1 MDFDSWVFTIAL
13 TLCALAIAVYEP
25 REPRRCEQ
33 IYHEAKHLCTTYDGD
48 RVRHHTN

>member
-13 TLCALAIAVYEP
+13 TLCALALAIYEP

-33 IYHEAKHLCTTYDGD
+33 IYHEAKHLCTTYNGD
-48 RVRHHTN
+48 RVHHTN